1 MGREAASSFEDLG
14 AEANEEMKKKAL
26 NLHTA
31 SEQSAKVF
39 MLPEFTIVDDNY
51 IQSSKVLKTSST
63 QGTNP
68 FKIESD

>member
-1 MGREAASSFEDLG
+1 
-14 AEANEEMKKKAL
+14 MKKKAL

-51 IQSSKVLKTSST
+51 IQSSKALKTSST